1 MPPKKRGKRP
11 GASGDDHGNRN
22 AQEDGEP
29 FSEKGGRLQKPEF
42 DEAEDTKASKR
53 RENVGF
59 ANIFD
64 GALGFGNTANLRGF
78 GGASTDASLSSSED
92 DDTIEAE
99 GKLSANRT
107 AKDNTG
113 DGRGI
118 WDPAGLDIDFR
129 NRVAGDD
136 LPSGFTVVNAK
147 GVSVEPQDLKYETQ
161 EDSSTALVLTGD
173 MVMRMCLGPEHNLFH
188 WMTAQDGKIHEY
200 TLTLAIKLDR
210 LPTAHPLPLFHGRG
224 VRASS
229 AVQAASN
236 EYGKSDSLECVQVYK
251 NGGIGAL
258 GQVGV
263 AATAL
268 KAERWAWVF

>member
-1 MPPKKRGKRP
+1 MPPKKRGKR
-11 GASGDDHGNRN
+11 GASGEDHGNRN
-22 AQEDGEP
+22 VQEDGEP

-129 NRVAGDD
+129 NRASGNY

-161 EDSSTALVLTGD
+161 
-173 MVMRMCLGPEHNLFH
+173 
-188 WMTAQDGKIHEY
+188 
-200 TLTLAIKLDR
+200 
-210 LPTAHPLPLFHGRG
+210 
-224 VRASS
+224 
-229 AVQAASN
+229 
-236 EYGKSDSLECVQVYK
+236 
-251 NGGIGAL
+251 
-258 GQVGV
+258 
-263 AATAL
+263 
-268 KAERWAWVF
+268 